1 MVEFDKKPVDIEE
14 PLDLLQEMSELY
26 GQMCQSSD
34 QFLDWSNLARVN
46 ASLPKFDL
54 MQSYDIPAAKFLSK
68 IAEELADKLSAER
81 CIFFEI
87 YNEGEKSS
95 LRTTAS
101 SPKIGNNLNIFW
113 EQELNKLFVEEIQQH
128 LYLRQKVNYEEL
140 KLFDFSGA
148 VGTAHYV
155 VFATRLQA
163 RLNSREVLFVSLKCA
178 KDSNLS
184 KSQIPRVASNILAIQ
199 LQYISSILERKKH
212 ASCAKTLNKA

>member
-34 QFLDWSNLARVN
+34 QFLDWSHLARVN

-163 RLNSREVLFVSLKCA
+163 RLKSREVLFVSLKCA